1 MCVRARARACEREI
15 KEENENIEK
24 RQWDF
29 ISVPQIALAAAQH
42 IQTDRPVEVGFAPDA
57 DIVIKEVHEG
67 SESSEF
73 FQGEFRS

>member
-1 MCVRARARACEREI
+1 VCARYREREI

-29 ISVPQIALAAAQH
+29 MSIPQIALAAAQH

-57 DIVIKEVHEG
+57 NIVINEVHEG

-73 FQGEFRS
+73 FQGEFRSST